1 MKLPFPPF
9 VYPFVAFVICYG
21 VLMLLLARGTRLPLD
36 IPNKRSLHARPVP
49 RVGGLGL
56 VSGVSAAMLLL
67 QPQGMSAILVIA
79 LCLSMVSWLD
89 DLRGLPVQTRLSVQL
104 LAVAAFVLLT
114 GRGDVF
120 ASILVGVGMVWMT
133 NLFNFM
139 DGTDG
144 LAGGMAV
151 SGFGAS
157 GMAAWAG
164 GGGEM
169 AIVCF
174 SIAAAALAFLRF
186 NFAPAKL
193 FLGDSGSI
201 PLGFLAAG
209 LGWLGW
215 RDGLW
220 PPVFPLLVFSP
231 FIVDATATLSI
242 RLMRGERIWQA
253 HRDHYYQRLVRMGC
267 SHRRL
272 ALFEYVVMLSTALSG
287 LVLVYRPDWQGEFV
301 LVWAM
306 FFLLTMIW
314 IDRRWRS
321 VCDAR

>member
-1 MKLPFPPF
+1 MTLPFPP
-9 VYPFVAFVICYG
+9 VSYPIVAFVVCHG
-21 VLMLLLARGTRLPLD
+21 VLTWLLARGARLPLD
-36 IPNKRSLHARPVP
+36 IPNERSLHARPVP

-67 QPQGMSAILVIA
+67 QPQGLVVILVIA

-89 DLRGLPVQTRLSVQL
+89 DVRGLPVQTRLSVQL
-104 LAVAAFVLLT
+104 LAVAALVVFT
-114 GRGDVF
+114 GRDDVI
-120 ASILVGVGMVWMT
+120 ASILVGVGIVWMT
-133 NLFNFM
+133 NVFNFL

-151 SGFGAS
+151 SGFGAT
-157 GMAAWAG
+157 GMAAWVG

-169 AIVCF
+169 AVVCF

-215 RDGLW
+215 RDGFW

-231 FIVDATATLSI
+231 FIVDATVTLLI
-242 RLMRGERIWQA
+242 RLLRGERIWQA
-253 HRDHYYQRLVRMGC
+253 HHDHYYQRLVRMGV

-272 ALFEYVVMLSTALSG
+272 ALLEYVVMLSTALSG
-287 LVLVYRPDWQGEFV
+287 LALVYRPDLQGEFV
-301 LVWAM
+301 FVWAI

-321 VCDAR
+321 VCDAH